1 MKRKIFLFF
10 ALVLA
15 MFGFAGC
22 NLDDDDTTPED
33 KVETIILYVSSETRM
48 VNLKP

>member
-22 NLDDDDTTPED
+22 NLDDDDTTPEAASTYF
-33 KVETIILYVSSETRM
+33 KYSE
-48 VNLKP
+48 